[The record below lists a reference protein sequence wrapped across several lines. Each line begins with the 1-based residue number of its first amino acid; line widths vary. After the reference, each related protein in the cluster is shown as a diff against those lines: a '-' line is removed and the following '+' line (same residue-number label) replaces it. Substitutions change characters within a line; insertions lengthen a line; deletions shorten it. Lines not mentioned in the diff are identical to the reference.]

1 MLSNAMS
8 MYLSIG
14 DLYFLEAIAAKSS
27 VSSLVSEYCDSIIIL
42 KYVNNNLWIMG
53 SPHAT
58 HVMLDIILVGGC
70 TGIRID
76 H

>member
-1 MLSNAMS
+1 MLSSGLRILRS
-8 MYLSIG
+8 MG
-14 DLYFLEAIAAKSS
+14 DLYFLEAISIKSS

-58 HVMLDIILVGGC
+58 HVMLDIIPVGGC
-70 TGIRID
+70 TDIRLD